1 MKNYNL
7 GVDKDTCFYKNIAFN
22 IKGKLIQVNEPKV
35 VGILNITPDSFY
47 KDSRL
52 LYENEIVAKAQQML
66 EQGAFALDI
75 GAYSS
80 RSGADNVSAEE
91 EERRL
96 IPVVKLLRKE
106 FGESVLSVDTFRSQI
121 AIKAIES
128 GADIINDI
136 SGGDLDPEMFLA
148 VAKLQVPYILM
159 HMRGNPQTMAS
170 RDCYKDIVSDLV
182 SYFQHK
188 LFLLTNLGVKD
199 LIIDPGFGFAKNI
212 NQNFELLKNL
222 SGLSILEYPLFV
234 GLSRKSMIYK
244 TLDVSAEDALTGTIA
259 LHMIALQQGASF
271 LRVHDVKEA
280 VETVKIFKTLYF

>member
-1 MKNYNL
+1 LKNYIL
-7 GVDKDTCFYKNIAFN
+7 GVDKDTCFYKNITFN
-22 IKGKLIQVNEPKV
+22 IKGKLIEVDEPKV

-52 LYENEIVAKAQQML
+52 LYENEIVVKARKML
-66 EQGAFALDI
+66 AQGAFALDI

-80 RSGADNVSAEE
+80 RPGADNVSAEE
-91 EERRL
+91 EEKRL

-106 FGESVLSVDTFRSQI
+106 FGECILSVDTFRSQI

-199 LIIDPGFGFAKNI
+199 IIIDPGFGFAKNI

-222 SGLSILEYPLFV
+222 NGLNILGYPLLV